1 MTNVRA
7 LLDISVIIALL
18 DADHVFHRSAHAWWK
33 AARKIGWASCPLTEN
48 GVVRIMTQP
57 SYAEPDRYSAT
68 DVISLL
74 NGFAND
80 TDHLFWADDISL
92 LDKSRFESKR
102 ILGPKQLA
110 DIYLLGLATSKGGQL
125 ITFDRRVTPAAV
137 PGSSEENLFVIE

>member
-1 MTNVRA
+1 MRS
-7 LLDISVIIALL
+7 LLDISVILALL
-18 DADHVFHRSAHAWWK
+18 DVDHVFHRSAHAWWK
-33 AARKIGWASCPLTEN
+33 TERKKGWASCPLTEN

-92 LDKSRFESKR
+92 LDESRFESKR
-102 ILGPKQLA
+102 ILGPKQLT
-110 DIYLLGLATSKGGQL
+110 DIYLLGLAASNGGRL
-125 ITFDRRVTPAAV
+125 VTFDRRVTPAAV
-137 PGSSEENLFVIE
+137 PAASEENLFVIE